1 MTLVCNKQQ
10 DLKYLAAKSTHLLFT
25 LLLLRFLESNA
36 LKKITDEMAAITSK
50 LGIILQQK
58 KILQLGQHAAKLDLS
73 GVVTVMENGRVKF
86 VMPRLPMAS
95 LKEKLCLGY
104 QATGH
109 KRCNA

>member
-1 MTLVCNKQQ
+1 MYLVAN
-10 DLKYLAAKSTHLLFT
+10 SIHLLFT

-36 LKKITDEMAAITSK
+36 LKKTTDEMAAITSR
-50 LGIILQQK
+50 LGIILRQK
-58 KILQLGQHAAKLDLS
+58 KILQPGEYAAKLNLS
-73 GVVTVMENGRVKF
+73 GVFMAMEKGRVKF

-95 LKEKLCLGY
+95 LKEKLCLGLGY